1 MKNSLI
7 RQYLFLFFMSCI
19 ISGCGS
25 GKENT
30 SSQTVTAELHNKIY
44 MDEIA
49 NMPILDRSSHPS
61 YTVRIHNHSNTDYKL
76 AGVKVLDLDT
86 HKEQKDLLSV
96 QSLTAN
102 QILANQSSAI
112 KILVNAKHS
121 VSVKLV
127 LTLKD
132 LHGKSIELEKI
143 IRIANH
149 SFAEQQIIG
158 EKDFNSVANIDD
170 TYTIAVP
177 ILLAKTFDEV
187 TSNEGKLECDSYKK
201 GASCTLFLDGK
212 ISLKSQDIDLR
223 LTGYHNGKKYPLN
236 TKVSVS
242 YGNKPNLIFSY
253 DSIMSGS
260 QIKTITLTNNGT
272 DSATNLDVTTD
283 DANVKILKPATNQ
296 CSDTLDSGLS
306 CQYTV
311 NISGASRSTE
321 FKVSYQGSS
330 QNTIKLTK
338 KILYLADLILPRVIL
353 STISG
358 SLNGSQLNIENT
370 ARFEIENTGNSKLSN
385 LTLRL
390 PHSLLVAREFR
401 LEPVANS
408 PRSCKINS
416 DFELAATNGSCEFLI
431 KYIPSA
437 NQNLSELSLNL
448 NGIYIDELGK
458 QQNYFQIL
466 PISYSATNQVSLP
479 NVSLEFKPGFS
490 GDLDVPFDNN
500 PSNTFIANTV
510 LTLTNSSATPIKL
523 SFNGT
528 NPDFLTFSAT
538 SNNSLDYSTN
548 CGTTLAANRA
558 SCEITIHYGPGLNQ
572 EIINDLTATVNYDY
586 GGTAYNTISL
596 IMTLRSENIA
606 VASASLQGQFSY
618 HNTLGTLSENIHY
631 VDGDGSQNNPYRI
644 YVFNVGMI
652 GGVSYQINNISQ
664 NSFANYIVGIRL
676 DDDSVKNELF
686 GAGALYLSGRNIPI
700 SIQPM
705 DCSFT
710 AAASP
715 FAPGNK
721 CFYNVRFPAQTNLTS
736 TNGRGEYRLADNF
749 EGNWKSNAFVPYIQ
763 YLLSGLQ
770 IFNINIDKVFF
781 AVNYAWMDIIATTQE
796 NPSNPDELNLT
807 ISGQFPLV
815 AVINSAELNITV
827 TDLGLGVTLST
838 TRCSISN
845 GSNPSCIITAT
856 KPNTIDWKDVEF
868 KIKAFDPNLVA
879 SYDVYKLV
887 KGG

>member
-1 MKNSLI
+1 
-7 RQYLFLFFMSCI
+7 MSCI
-19 ISGCGS
+19 ISGCSS
-25 GKENT
+25 GNENT
-30 SSQTVTAELHNKIY
+30 TSQTVTTELHNKIY

-112 KILVNAKHS
+112 KILVNTKHS
-121 VSVKLV
+121 VSVRLV

-132 LHGKSIELEKI
+132 SYGKSIELEKI

-177 ILLAKTFDEV
+177 ILLAKTFDKV

-212 ISLKSQDIDLR
+212 ISSKSQDIDLR

-242 YGNKPNLIFSY
+242 YGNKPNLILSY
-253 DSIMSGS
+253 DSIMNGS
-260 QIKTITLTNNGT
+260 KTNTITLTNNGT
-272 DSATNLDVTTD
+272 DDANNLDITTS
-283 DANVKILKPATNQ
+283 DAGMVILKPSNNA
-296 CSDTLDSGLS
+296 CADTLSVGAN
-306 CQYTV
+306 CQY
-311 NISGASRSTE
+311 NININGTSRTTE
-321 FKVSYQGSS
+321 FKVSYQDSS
-330 QNTIKLTK
+330 QNTITLTK
-338 KILYLADLILPRVIL
+338 KILYSAELVQPRVQL
-353 STISG
+353 SG
-358 SLNGSQLNIENT
+358 SNFVDSLVGNENT
-370 ARFEIENTGNSKLSN
+370 LTFEIENTSNTKLSN

-390 PHSLLVAREFR
+390 PHNLLLSGEFT
-401 LEPVANS
+401 LGPVANS

-416 DFELAATNGSCEFLI
+416 AFELAATNGSCEFLI

-437 NQNLSELSLNL
+437 PLNLSELSLNL
-448 NGIYIDELGK
+448 NGSYIDEFGK

-466 PISYSATNQVSLP
+466 PISYSATNQPNLPSVSLG
-479 NVSLEFKPGFS
+479 FKPGFTAN
-490 GDLDVPFDNN
+490 LDVPFSNQN
-500 PSNTFIANTV
+500 NTFIAMTV
-510 LTLTNSSATPIKL
+510 LTLTNSSKGQIAL

-528 NPDFLTFSAT
+528 NPDFLGFSQVT
-538 SNNSLDYSTN
+538 QNSLGYSTT
-548 CGTTLAANRA
+548 CGTTLAANGA
-558 SCEITIHYGPGLNQ
+558 SCEITINYGPGLAQ
-572 EIINDLTATVNYDY
+572 ETVNNLIATVAYTY
-586 GGTAYNTISL
+586 GGSSHTILSPV
-596 IMTLRSENIA
+596 MALRSANIA
-606 VASASLQGQFSY
+606 VASASLQGQFS
-618 HNTLGTLSENIHY
+618 HHTTLGTLSENIHY

-644 YVFNVGMI
+644 YAFNAGMI

-676 DDDSVKNELF
+676 DDDSVKNEPF
-686 GAGALYLSGRNIPI
+686 GAGALYLSGHNIPT
-700 SIQPM
+700 SIQQM

-736 TNGRGEYRLADNF
+736 TTGHGEYRLADNF

-796 NPSNPDELNLT
+796 NPTNPDVLNLT

-815 AVINSAELNITV
+815 AVINSADLNITV

-838 TRCSISN
+838 TGCSISN
-845 GSNPSCIITAT
+845 GSNHSCIITAT

-879 SYDVYKLV
+879 SYDVYKIV
-887 KGG
+887 KGE